1 MFIIKDQNNVFLPI
15 NSDYNNSTTMQ
26 SSKLINNNNNQK
38 KFNKKDNFSSKS
50 EDKLS
55 ELNTSS
61 GYNENDTSE
70 DDFQDLLDKKLDL
83 SFLDTSIN
91 DINIKE
97 DNAKETKNNNTQLYN
112 ISHNYNN
119 DPVFQYINAE
129 NNCKKQQLY
138 KMLLMNNLCNNYSNT
153 YQNFFWQNI
162 MNLNQKVYTHQQSVP
177 LTQSFSNISWNN
189 NINNNINN
197 NNNSNNT
204 YNINKVKK
212 SIDKKYLI
220 NIMDIKTNKEKR
232 TTIRM
237 MNIPSYFR
245 PIDLAKKIDEKLGIS
260 PLREN
265 RVYDFIYIPFK
276 ENKKTENIKNAGYA
290 FINFVHP
297 KHILKFYAFFNGKRL
312 KLKTSEKVCMITFA
326 SRQGANIKYKGYE
339 QTINDKYMFFSD
351 TKNHEELLT
360 D

>member
-97 DNAKETKNNNTQLYN
+97 DNAKETKNNNTQSYN

-177 LTQSFSNISWNN
+177 LAQSFSNISW
-189 NINNNINN
+189 NNNINN

-297 KHILKFYAFFNGKRL
+297 KHILKFYTFFNGKRL

>member
-15 NSDYNNSTTMQ
+15 NSDYNNSTTIQ

-162 MNLNQKVYTHQQSVP
+162 MNLNQKD
-177 LTQSFSNISWNN
+177 
-189 NINNNINN
+189 
-197 NNNSNNT
+197 
-204 YNINKVKK
+204 KVKK

-297 KHILKFYAFFNGKRL
+297 KHILKFYTFFNGKRL